1 MVYKIVIILEMDCS
15 LFLKIF
21 FIPLLKIHENYAL
34 GMIYYF
40 VIGGPPKLIFSQN
53 CIFQPIPN

>member
-34 GMIYYF
+34 RMIYYF
-40 VIGGPPKLIFSQN
+40 VIVKMISHF
-53 CIFQPIPN
+53 F